1 VNGQT
6 VAFTPDTC
14 VMQCYELA
22 KYYHIDPDIFLHK
35 PISEVQRHMRWTAKL
50 QERINEAQ
58 EAASAMNER

>member
-1 VNGQT
+1 
-6 VAFTPDTC
+6 
-14 VMQCYELA
+14 MQCYELA